1 MKAINLKNIWRG
13 TGMSDL
19 DLYRDDALLNEKE
32 DYHLSYF
39 APEDLETLRNFQG
52 LENNSLEFK
61 PQGEYSYLKEQAMD
75 LGSMGL
81 TDRQIV
87 AISLVF
93 FGGVKKNLAA
103 KIMKI
108 SCPALRGHINAGLK
122 KISRI
127 LK

>member
-1 MKAINLKNIWRG
+1 
-13 TGMSDL
+13 MSDL
-19 DLYRDDALLNEKE
+19 DLNRENALLNEKE